1 MGHGHGSGA
10 AEPLEAFFYFL
21 IIVEV
26 VTRKVDL
33 DNNGRYYRF
42 NVVHGVG
49 GHRARRRLL
58 RLHYYMS
65 RLRRRLSRLQ
75 VCV

>member
-1 MGHGHGSGA
+1 MGHSHGSGD
-10 AEPLEAFFYFL
+10 AEPLEAFFYCL

-42 NVVHGVG
+42 NVVHGV
-49 GHRARRRLL
+49 
-58 RLHYYMS
+58 
-65 RLRRRLSRLQ
+65 
-75 VCV
+75 